1 MKKLIFLIIALGF
14 TFLGIRD
21 VNAQD
26 TSWDFEGSF
35 PSDSFEYKDGIG
47 GIHGLVADN
56 NGKIWIHHYFAVDTI
71 DVNGVETEIAPLFIF
86 NEDGSQTS
94 LSPIQSVQ
102 LEGETHYFEA
112 AGARGLT
119 LTNNGDILIS
129 NDDQLILVDANT
141 GEAINHY
148 EAPNNSP
155 LTKASVADDGTIAV
169 GYVFPDL
176 PVHILDENL
185 NQLYTTSTIPRFKRT
200 VEITDD
206 ASKIYVMVVGQ
217 AGSVNEQRTV
227 IYENDG
233 TGNDY
238 EYVGD
243 LGILTGVSVESSDMH
258 NGNLWVSGGSSY
270 ETPANNNFEPNT
282 WYEIDLNTNEII
294 NEISWQSIADE
305 DNLRPRGITFSGNKA
320 YIGQFNSTED
330 PIVQVFSNN
339 SIRTIEDARNLSI
352 GATVTVKGV
361 VTTPDYRPNG
371 TTFFIQDETAGINIF
386 NAAARTVEV
395 AEGDSVEI
403 TGKIKVFN
411 GLVEI
416 VPDDVETDITI
427 INSGNEL
434 PEPQVITY
442 QEFID
447 AGDPATD
454 TDQLQGSLVTVENIT
469 TDTTSWPA
477 DDTSVN
483 ITANDVDDN
492 EYAIRVWGGTEAAS
506 YKPLSGYFNLT
517 GVLGTYNNSQLS
529 PFYASDFE
537 YVEAPEPSEGIP
549 EPPYAIGDT
558 INYNGS
564 FEHTEL
570 GDTEADAWAFNMTNG
585 SSVEIMDDASDG
597 DNRALQFNV
606 SWNGI
611 DDEWWNNEVVN
622 EPINVVEGER
632 YRFSVD
638 LKADDS
644 TRIAKP
650 YIGVSQSGNFERRPD
665 INTPEVA
672 LASEYTKWE
681 MEWTATAADE
691 LHTMRFGIEF
701 NTEANDGGIIYID
714 NARVERVEIAS
725 TSEADSLALV
735 DLYNNT
741 NGDEWNNNE
750 NWLDGPVKSWYGIHV
765 EDGKVTSIDLNNN
778 NLNGELPDSFSN
790 LTKVSEIFF
799 YNNPDLTGDIFG
811 LIVGFD
817 NLVRLRGHDCDFY
830 GEIPPEIG
838 NHINFEDI
846 AMWGNRLSG
855 NIPSEI
861 GNLTNLWQL
870 TMWDNE
876 FEGSIPSTIGNL
888 DNLVEF
894 DFGNNNL
901 SGQIPET
908 FFELTNLEHILI
920 YGNSLQADL
929 SSFVNFTKLRNLSL
943 SNNEL
948 SGAIPASIEN
958 LTELEQLNID
968 NNQISGSLP
977 AEIGNLQNLRIF
989 VAWGNQFEGGLPEEL
1004 GNLSSV
1010 EELNIGNEGLGGE
1023 IPTSLGQLE
1032 NLHTLRLNSADLT
1045 GEIPVELSNLAN
1057 LEYLYLYDNNLS
1069 GEIPSELSNLENLRL
1084 MYLYLNENLSGNLPA
1099 GFGQLQQLERLSI
1112 NNTSVS
1118 GEIPSEWGMLEK
1130 LNFLRLENNDLTG
1143 RLPESFIDLDSLNT
1157 FYLDGNNVSLATN
1170 NKMKGW
1176 IEGIDN
1182 FRSSGIVELSLPVL
1196 ASPGEETAQPVPSL
1210 LSWNGDQ
1217 NADFYTIELY
1227 TDESLEDTVNI
1238 LEFYPDSWVSIDEL
1252 DHNTTYYWRVAS
1264 EVTYGQSDWSE
1275 VGTFTTMLDS
1285 EVGPELLTPE
1295 LEQDSVTLPVSF
1307 SWSEVEGAQ
1316 TYYLEITQVP
1326 SFDTTNT
1333 VKELTGT
1340 EFVFEEALDE
1350 TDYFWRV
1357 RAEADGAPGG
1367 WSAVGTF
1374 TTELRPPETPTW
1386 EPEDGAENVPV
1397 ENVLAWNSSERA
1409 DTYNLQLAD
1418 NEDFETLIIDQS
1430 GLEETELEV
1439 SLEGQTTYYWRI
1451 QAVNSSGSSEWS
1463 SAASF
1468 TTEMTTGIGDEEAL
1482 PDEFAIHQNY
1492 PNPFNPTTVISYQ
1505 IPVNSDVELKVF
1517 DMLGREITTL
1527 VRERKTAGSY
1537 EVNFDA
1543 SSLSSGMYIYQIQ
1556 AGNYLQTKKMMLIK

>member
-416 VPDDVETDITI
+416 VPDDVETDIKI
-427 INSGNEL
+427 LNSDNPL

-442 QEFID
+442 DEFVNAADPSTDSQE
-447 AGDPATD
+447 
-454 TDQLQGSLVTVENIT
+454 LQGSLVTIMNIS
-469 TDTTSWPA
+469 TDPLLWPA
-477 DDTSVN
+477 DGNSFNGTATDTAGN
-483 ITANDVDDN
+483 QYT
-492 EYAIRVWGGTEAAS
+492 IRVWENTDAAMYTPS
-506 YKPLSGYFNLT
+506 AGYFDLT
-517 GVLGTYNNSQLS
+517 GVLGSYNQTQIS
-529 PFYASDFE
+529 PFYASDFD
-537 YVEAPEPSEGIP
+537 
-549 EPPYAIGDT
+549 YAE
-558 INYNGS
+558 S
-564 FEHTEL
+564 P
-570 GDTEADAWAFNMTNG
+570 
-585 SSVEIMDDASDG
+585 VIM
-597 DNRALQFNV
+597 
-606 SWNGI
+606 
-611 DDEWWNNEVVN
+611 E
-622 EPINVVEGER
+622 
-632 YRFSVD
+632 
-638 LKADDS
+638 K
-644 TRIAKP
+644 
-650 YIGVSQSGNFERRPD
+650 
-665 INTPEVA
+665 
-672 LASEYTKWE
+672 
-681 MEWTATAADE
+681 
-691 LHTMRFGIEF
+691 
-701 NTEANDGGIIYID
+701 
-714 NARVERVEIAS
+714 
-725 TSEADSLALV
+725 DSLVLV

-741 NGDEWNNNE
+741 NGEEWNNNE
-750 NWLDGPVKSWYGIHV
+750 NWLQGSVHTWYGV
-765 EDGKVTSIDLNNN
+765 EISESRVVGLDLSNN
-778 NLNGELPDSFSN
+778 NLKGVLPD
-790 LTKVSEIFF
+790 
-799 YNNPDLTGDIFG
+799 
-811 LIVGFD
+811 
-817 NLVRLRGHDCDFY
+817 
-830 GEIPPEIG
+830 
-838 NHINFEDI
+838 
-846 AMWGNRLSG
+846 
-855 NIPSEI
+855 
-861 GNLTNLWQL
+861 
-870 TMWDNE
+870 
-876 FEGSIPSTIGNL
+876 
-888 DNLVEF
+888 
-894 DFGNNNL
+894 
-901 SGQIPET
+901 
-908 FFELTNLEHILI
+908 
-920 YGNSLQADL
+920 
-929 SSFVNFTKLRNLSL
+929 
-943 SNNEL
+943 
-948 SGAIPASIEN
+948 
-958 LTELEQLNID
+958 
-968 NNQISGSLP
+968 
-977 AEIGNLQNLRIF
+977 
-989 VAWGNQFEGGLPEEL
+989 
-1004 GNLSSV
+1004 
-1010 EELNIGNEGLGGE
+1010 
-1023 IPTSLGQLE
+1023 SLGQLDQLTYLDLSE
-1032 NLHTLRLNSADLT
+1032 N
-1045 GEIPVELSNLAN
+1045 EISGSIPASLS
-1057 LEYLYLYDNNLS
+1057 S
-1069 GEIPSELSNLENLRL
+1069 LSNLELL
-1084 MYLYLNENLSGNLPA
+1084 YLYLNPDLSGTLPA
-1099 GFGQLQQLERLSI
+1099 SFAQLENLERLSI
-1112 NNTSVS
+1112 NNTSIS
-1118 GEIPSEWGMLEK
+1118 GEIPDAWGDLKK
-1130 LNFLRLENNDLTG
+1130 LNFLRLERTDLSG
-1143 RLPESFIDLDSLNT
+1143 SIPESFINLTNLNV
-1157 FYLDGNNVSLATN
+1157 FYVNETGVRFSADNRT
-1170 NKMKGW
+1170 KGW
-1176 IEGIDN
+1176 IEGISD
-1182 FRSSGIVELSLPVL
+1182 FRSSGMVELSPPKLVLPEN
-1196 ASPGEETAQPVPSL
+1196 EEAAQPIPAL
-1210 LSWNGDQ
+1210 LSWNGGT
-1217 NADFYTIELY
+1217 NADRYKIELY
-1227 TDESLEDTVNI
+1227 SDEALSDTVLI
-1238 LEFYPDSWVSIDEL
+1238 LDFHTDSWISIDSIT
-1252 DHNTTYYWRVAS
+1252 HNTEYFWRVAS
-1264 EVTYGQSDWSE
+1264 GTNYGLGAWSAISSFK
-1275 VGTFTTMLDS
+1275 TILDT
-1285 EVGPELLTPE
+1285 ETGPKLLSPE
-1295 LEQDSVTLPVSF
+1295 FESDSVEIPVSF

-1316 TYYLEITQVP
+1316 TYYLEISTTP
-1326 SFDTTNT
+1326 SFDTTST
-1333 VKELTGT
+1333 VKMLSGAEYIYQNAVDDTS
-1340 EFVFEEALDE
+1340 
-1350 TDYFWRV
+1350 YFWRV
-1357 RAEADGAPGG
+1357 RGEANGIAGG
-1367 WSAVGTF
+1367 WSATGVF
-1374 TTELRPPETPTW
+1374 NTELRPPETPTW

-1517 DMLGREITTL
+1517 DMLGREIRTL

-1543 SSLSSGMYIYQIQ
+1543 SSLSSGMYIYRIQ